1 MIYPSPMN
9 LTGQFNWEM
18 DKSKYFTFLR
28 NVVRNRGSNI
38 PLPEIFDAA
47 VTLLADYYK
56 RNGKMI
62 GRTDFESFQY
72 NPRSTGMGMG
82 MPMRM
87 SSMAMPRRMSS
98 MSMGGMSMGGMM
110 GGEVSEESLS
120 GGQSVPELCGGKHCA
135 VGSHKTLKLRKGR
148 LHKVCKKTRRSRSRS
163 RSRRPRK

>member
-72 NPRSTGMGMG
+72 NP
-82 MPMRM
+82 
-87 SSMAMPRRMSS
+87 S
-98 MSMGGMSMGGMM
+98 MSMGMMM

-148 LHKVCKKTRRSRSRS
+148 LHKVCKRTRRSRSRS

>member
-72 NPRSTGMGMG
+72 
-82 MPMRM
+82 
-87 SSMAMPRRMSS
+87 
-98 MSMGGMSMGGMM
+98 MGGMSMGGMM